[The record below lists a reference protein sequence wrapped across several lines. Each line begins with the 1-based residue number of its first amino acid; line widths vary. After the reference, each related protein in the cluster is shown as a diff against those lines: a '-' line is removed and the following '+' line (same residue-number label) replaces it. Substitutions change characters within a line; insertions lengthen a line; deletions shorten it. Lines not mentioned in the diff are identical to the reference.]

1 MPWFNRYGI
10 SPCGC
15 INPAKRCRVKITP
28 IDIQQMVFQVK
39 FRGYDRE
46 EVNRFLEELALT
58 IENLNRENN
67 ALRDKLTT
75 TEQQVT
81 DLRRTE
87 ATLSNTLVS
96 AQSLAEDVKRSAQR
110 EADLIVKEA
119 ELKASEII
127 RQARVSLADMQRGLS
142 DLQKQRL
149 MMVERFRST
158 LRSFERMLEVE
169 ESEAY
174 HSDSSS
180 VEGKLAGESNSAR

>member
-1 MPWFNRYGI
+1 M
-10 SPCGC
+10 
-15 INPAKRCRVKITP
+15 KITP

>member
-1 MPWFNRYGI
+1 
-10 SPCGC
+10 
-15 INPAKRCRVKITP
+15 VKITP

>member
-1 MPWFNRYGI
+1 M
-10 SPCGC
+10 
-15 INPAKRCRVKITP
+15 KITP
-28 IDIQQMVFQVK
+28 IDIQQMVFLVK
-39 FRGYDRE
+39 FRGFDRD

-58 IENLNRENN
+58 VENLNRENSL
-67 ALRDKLTT
+67 LREKLTV
-75 TEQQVT
+75 TEQQVA

-96 AQSLAEDVKRSAQR
+96 AQTLAEDVKRSAQR

-127 RQARVSLADMQRGLS
+127 RQARVSLTEMQRGVA

-169 ESEAY
+169 ESDAY
-174 HSDSSS
+174 QSDAAS
-180 VEGKLAGESNSAR
+180 VEGKLAGESSPAR